1 MGTKIR
7 SMWLEYRADEMRA
20 LIKRYETDGY
30 DKKAIQK
37 AKKQLAE
44 IEIEIVRVE
53 AGLPAPKPDKRKLSK
68 DDIALRRKIVAKA
81 EKMRKRYP
89 AMTWKAIA
97 DHKEIDTPERTLRD
111 WRHNPTYQ

>member
-1 MGTKIR
+1 MAKFALV
-7 SMWLEYRADEMRA
+7 WLLQSQANEMRA
-20 LIKRYETDGY
+20 LIKRYETDGC
-30 DKKAIQK
+30 DKKTIQK

-53 AGLPAPKPDKRKLSK
+53 AGLPPPKPDKRKLSK
-68 DDIALRRKIVAKA
+68 DDIAHRRRIVAKA
-81 EKMRKRYP
+81 VKMRKRHP

-97 DHKEIDTPERTLRD
+97 DHKEIDVSERTLRD